1 MTISVKDI
9 SFSYNGQKLLDKV
22 NLEIRP
28 SEIHCVVGKNG
39 AGKSTMLKILTGDLK
54 PQNGKVFINHNDL
67 NEFSIQ
73 AQALI
78 RGVMLQETRVEAP
91 FTVRE
96 VCALGRSPHHG
107 GLETNQ
113 DERTVKNS
121 LRLVDNWKL
130 KDKSI
135 QKISGGEKQR
145 THLARVLSQ
154 IWTSSGFESK
164 YLLLDEPIS
173 SLDIQHQIQVLRIL
187 KILSKRGLGIFLILH
202 DLNLASAFADRI
214 TILQNGKIFQTG
226 KPKDVLTA
234 ETLKETFGI
243 EVKVF
248 YDSEL
253 DQVLIH
259 PINQTKEKRNGKEKN
274 FSSRA

>member
-39 AGKSTMLKILTGDLK
+39 AGKSTILKILTGDLK
-54 PQNGKVFINHNDL
+54 PQNGQVFINHNDV

-113 DERTVKNS
+113 DERTIKNS